1 MPKGAIDYRQLLNF
15 GNLASSWFYQNLTFV
30 FFIFFLILIYIAN
43 AHYAEKKVKQI
54 QTMQKEIKELR
65 WQYMSIKSKVM
76 YRTKHSEVSKDV
88 GIYGLGV
95 TNKKPYRII
104 VE

>member
-1 MPKGAIDYRQLLNF
+1 MPKGAVDVRQLLNF
-15 GNLASSWFYQNLTFV
+15 GNLASAWFYQNLNFV
-30 FFIFFLILIYIAN
+30 FFIFFFILIYIAN

-76 YRTKHSEVSKDV
+76 YKTKYSEVAKDV

-95 TNKKPYRII
+95 TNKKPHRII
-104 VE
+104 IE

>member
-1 MPKGAIDYRQLLNF
+1 MAKKAIDFRQLLNF
-15 GNLASSWFYQNLTFV
+15 GTLASNWFYENLTFV
-30 FFIFFLILIYIAN
+30 FFLFFLALTYIAN
-43 AHYAEKKVKQI
+43 AHYAEKKVKEI
-54 QTMQKEIKELR
+54 QTAQKDIRELR

-88 GIYGLGV
+88 SVYGLGV

-104 VE
+104 VD